1 MICSTNYALMRIV
14 TAKVYY
20 YVKGRGIVNYR
31 KLGRTNIDVS
41 EIGLGTEYLN
51 GQPRDTVV
59 SVVHEAIDNGVNYI
73 DLLFAFPGYR
83 DNFSAAIR
91 GKRDKLVIAGHLGSV
106 EENGQYKKSTN
117 KKESKIYFEDLLNRL
132 NIDYVD
138 VLMIHNVNSPR
149 VKELEPGGL
158 IDLALE
164 LQQQGKAR
172 YIGMSGHLVPSSLKA
187 VTSGKIDV
195 LMFPVNA
202 EKDTAD
208 GKAELF
214 GQCVERNVGLVAMK
228 PFAGGQLLE
237 TGLKTG
243 RATPVKCISYTL
255 SQPGVSCLVAGVKDS
270 EQLREALK
278 YIDASAE
285 ERDFK
290 SIIDSY
296 AKSLK
301 GNCVYCNHCLP
312 CPSKIDIGL
321 MNRILDKAR
330 LQVDPQLLDAYNAS
344 DSKASDCIQ
353 CQACMKRCPYEV
365 NVIDRM
371 KQLSK
376 VFENT

>member
-1 MICSTNYALMRIV
+1 M
-14 TAKVYY
+14 
-20 YVKGRGIVNYR
+20 NYR

-59 SVVHEAIDNGVNYI
+59 SVVHEAVDNGINYI
-73 DLLFAFPGYR
+73 DLLFAFPEYR

-91 GKRDKLVIAGHLGSV
+91 GKRDKLVITGHLGCV

-117 KKESKIYFEDLLNRL
+117 QKVSKKYFEDLLTRL
-132 NIDYVD
+132 NTEYVD

-172 YIGMSGHLVPSSLKA
+172 FIGMSGHLVPSSLKA
-187 VTSGKIDV
+187 VKSGKIDV

-202 EKDTAD
+202 ENDTAE

-214 GQCVERNVGLVAMK
+214 GECTERNIGLVAMK
-228 PFAGGQLLE
+228 PFAGGALLE
-237 TGLKTG
+237 TGIKTG
-243 RATPVKCISYTL
+243 RATPVKCISYVL
-255 SQPGVSCLVAGVKDS
+255 SQPGVSCLVAGVRDNG
-270 EQLREALK
+270 QLRDALK
-278 YIDASAE
+278 YVNASAE
-285 ERDFK
+285 ERDFR

-301 GNCVYCNHCLP
+301 GSCVYCNHCLP
-312 CPSKIDIGL
+312 CPSKIDIAM
-321 MNRILDKAR
+321 MNRIFDKA
-330 LQVDPQLLDAYNAS
+330 QVRVDEQLTDTYKAS
-344 DSKASDCIQ
+344 GSKASDCIQ

-365 NVIDRM
+365 NIVDKL
-371 KQLSK
+371 KQLSSL
-376 VFENT
+376 FD